1 VTVAAG
7 PRPGATM
14 KRRERRHEWLLNAL
28 LALVIL
34 VMMFPFIWMI
44 LTSLRNQAQNTSA
57 VPIWI
62 FAPTLDNYR
71 EVIVRNNFLQFTLN
85 SLIVAV
91 GATGLG
97 LIFGLPAAY
106 AIARYRLRGLA
117 AWVLV
122 SRVIPYI
129 TFLLPWF
136 MVFSRLRLI
145 DTFLALILTHL
156 IITLPMI
163 IWVMIAFFEDV
174 PVELEEAALV
184 DGLTRVGAFLRIAV
198 PLVAPGVV
206 TATILSFIYSWNQFL
221 FSLILAGPNTKTV
234 PVAVFNF
241 ISYGQVN
248 FGGIAA
254 AAVLITLPVVVLAL
268 IVQRHLVRG
277 LTGGG
282 VKG

>member
-1 VTVAAG
+1 
-7 PRPGATM
+7 
-14 KRRERRHEWLLNAL
+14 
-28 LALVIL
+28 
-34 VMMFPFIWMI
+34 
-44 LTSLRNQAQNTSA
+44 
-57 VPIWI
+57 
-62 FAPTLDNYR
+62 
-71 EVIVRNNFLQFTLN
+71 
-85 SLIVAV
+85 
-91 GATGLG
+91 
-97 LIFGLPAAY
+97 
-106 AIARYRLRGLA
+106 
-117 AWVLV
+117 
-122 SRVIPYI
+122 
-129 TFLLPWF
+129 
-136 MVFSRLRLI
+136 
-145 DTFLALILTHL
+145 
-156 IITLPMI
+156 MI